1 MWTIKPT
8 IHNLF
13 FQLLKTTF
21 FSLLACDFSPKH
33 YKKSTAQTSFYHLK
47 ICLIHPPFRRNAF
60 RALTLL
66 VGQQE
71 GHPKGIRPVNM
82 RGWWRWALVSPDGV
96 ELSWMVGVSASVNLP
111 LHHKVQKFSS
121 DTGSPRWSRKKDR
134 KTVVCVCVCRN
145 ASETKSPFTNATR
158 LPDFLPKP
166 RCRSNPQQAQCLLL
180 SRQTW
185 TTSIFPSFDTQAHC
199 CCSFHSATCPDWFC
213 STFYV
218 EIPVA
223 IVESE
228 IQVGDFR
235 HVVPLRVD

>member
-134 KTVVCVCVCRN
+134 KTVVCVCVEMHLKQ
-145 ASETKSPFTNATR
+145 SH
-158 LPDFLPKP
+158 
-166 RCRSNPQQAQCLLL
+166 RSLMPHVCQTFCQSLVADQIPNKHSVFCCPGRRGRLL
-180 SRQTW
+180 SSHLSIHRHTAAVRFIRQLVPTG
-185 TTSIFPSFDTQAHC
+185 SAPHFMLKFP
-199 CCSFHSATCPDWFC
+199 
-213 STFYV
+213 
-218 EIPVA
+218 
-223 IVESE
+223 
-228 IQVGDFR
+228 
-235 HVVPLRVD
+235 